1 LSESQQEM
9 TRAPLAPRCRRGR
22 EHELFRRFRRT
33 RERAVRDALVER
45 FLPLALDLARRYPT
59 GSEREDVQQVA
70 CLALVKAIDRFDP
83 EAGTAFSSFATP
95 TILGEI
101 KRYFRDLGWVVRV
114 PRDLQDRSVRVARAR
129 ATLEAKLGRAATA
142 AELAEAVG
150 ASVEDV
156 LEALTSASA
165 HRPASLDPGPDQ
177 DAGGAVVQ
185 PSFVE
190 RGFEAA
196 ETGIELDSL
205 LEWLPELER
214 AVLNLRFREDML
226 QREIAALL
234 GLSQMQVS
242 RLLARAIGM
251 LQSLADDQAS
261 REPAATSC

>member
-1 LSESQQEM
+1 LSQSQLEI
-9 TRAPLAPRCRRGR
+9 TRTPLCRPGA
-22 EHELFRRFRRT
+22 EHELFRRYRRS

-59 GSEREDVQQVA
+59 GNEREDVQQVA

-114 PRDLQDRSVRVARAR
+114 PRDVQERSVRVARAR
-129 ATLEAKLGRAATA
+129 ASLEAKLGRAATA
-142 AELAEAVG
+142 GELAEAVG
-150 ASVEDV
+150 ASIEDV

-165 HRPASLDPGPDQ
+165 HRPASLDPGPDD

-190 RGFEAA
+190 GGFEAA
-196 ETGIELDSL
+196 ESGIEVDSL
-205 LEWLPELER
+205 LGRLPELER
-214 AVLNLRFREDML
+214 AVVDLRFREDLL
-226 QREIAALL
+226 QREIGALL
-234 GLSQMQVS
+234 GITQMQVS
-242 RLLARAIGM
+242 RILTRAIDM
-251 LQSLADDQAS
+251 LQSLAGDEAP
-261 REPAATSC
+261 RAPAASS